1 MTPVAKALALS
12 TSLALAPSIAACDDR
27 QAFERPDPTFARML
41 QQRRADPLEA
51 SRAFADG
58 KVMQT
63 PPSHTVPTDDDRD
76 DPEPPPSRELLV
88 RGRAA
93 FDVTCATCHGV
104 TGDGDS
110 VVATKME
117 RRRPPSLHEARVR
130 ALSRADVVD
139 VMTEGYGLMPSFADV
154 LSARDRW
161 AVAAYVQALQLGR
174 RARVSELPLDV
185 QRELAENAP

>member
-1 MTPVAKALALS
+1 MTPIAKALALS

-58 KVMQT
+58 KVMQR
-63 PPSHTVPTDDDRD
+63 PPPNTIPTDDDRD
-76 DPEPPPSRELLV
+76 DPEPPMSRDLFEL
-88 RGRAA
+88 GRTS

-130 ALSRADVVD
+130 ALSRARVVD
-139 VMTEGYGLMPSFADV
+139 VVTEGYGLMPSFADV
-154 LSARDRW
+154 LTRRERW

-174 RARVSELPLDV
+174 RAPVSELPIAV
-185 QRELAENAP
+185 QRELAEKAP